1 LSTKSLLRRL
11 AVAAVSGFAVVGV
24 ASAGGDDASD
34 PVTKAKRVHV
44 KTGKWS
50 GTAVDDTHGIA
61 GTISFT
67 IAKDGR
73 LLRTLRMNDMAG
85 DCPEG
90 ASDPS
95 LNVQVPRAKIKPSG
109 LMRGHYVGGKP
120 GDPFL
125 SVTSYDARFRARQ
138 VTGGRIYDNID
149 IDADRCDV
157 SAATFSATHQGG

>member
-1 LSTKSLLRRL
+1 LSTKSLLRPL
-11 AVAAVSGFAVVGV
+11 AVAALTGLAVAGV
-24 ASAGGDDASD
+24 ASADRDDAD
-34 PVTKAKRVHV
+34 GPVTQAKRVHV
-44 KTGKWS
+44 KTGKWT
-50 GTAVDDTHGIA
+50 GTAVDDVHGIA

-73 LLRTLRMNDMAG
+73 QLRNLRMNDMAG

-95 LNVQVPRAKIKPSG
+95 LNVQVPTAKIKPSG

-120 GDPFL
+120 GDAFL
-125 SVTSYDARFRARQ
+125 SVTSYDARFRARR
-138 VTGGRIYDNID
+138 VTGARIYDDSD